1 MKPKHI
7 PLKKLALA
15 VCTGLG
21 YLATS
26 TAIAQEEPQTEQEVE
41 VISVTGT
48 LIEGVNP
55 VGSNVIGLNQE
66 KIIEQGVTSATDV
79 LRRIPQMDA
88 FNEVPENTLSSSIPF
103 EPPR

>member
-66 KIIEQGVTSATDV
+66 KIIE
-79 LRRIPQMDA
+79 
-88 FNEVPENTLSSSIPF
+88 PF
-103 EPPR
+103 